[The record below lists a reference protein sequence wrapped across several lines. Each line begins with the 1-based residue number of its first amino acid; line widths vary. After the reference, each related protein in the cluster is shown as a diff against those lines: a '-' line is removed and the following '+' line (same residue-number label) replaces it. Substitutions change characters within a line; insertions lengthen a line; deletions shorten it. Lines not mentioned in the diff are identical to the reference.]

1 MFSAIVLKDLGIL
14 PLIVLKQFCN
24 YCKKTGHIIKGCSSR
39 PSKKS
44 KTAYSVS
51 VGPSNAPNPGQ
62 SFITPEMVQQMIISA
77 LSTLGLSSNI
87 NSIPKPWYFDSAASN
102 HMTNTA
108 LPLNNVQ
115 KYKRDLH
122 IRTADGNPL
131 PITAVGDISTLLNTV
146 FVSPTLS
153 TNLIYVGLTTT
164 IMIIF

>member
-1 MFSAIVLKDLGIL
+1 
-14 PLIVLKQFCN
+14 
-24 YCKKTGHIIKGCSSR
+24 
-39 PSKKS
+39 
-44 KTAYSVS
+44 
-51 VGPSNAPNPGQ
+51 
-62 SFITPEMVQQMIISA
+62 
-77 LSTLGLSSNI
+77 
-87 NSIPKPWYFDSAASN
+87 
-102 HMTNTA
+102 MTNTA

-153 TNLIYVGLTTT
+153 TNLISVGLTTT